1 MIIIQTKAS
10 EQELEEK
17 IIAILRREEINAERI
32 SFNSKRTFTFPNL
45 TIDGKI
51 QKVFQNGKEIA
62 LTRIEFNLLLFLAYN
77 AGIVFSKKELFS
89 AIWGSNSEDTLKV
102 VANTISNLRKKTR
115 DGISGQTYIH
125 TVRGG
130 YMFSVPQMNL

>member
-17 IIAILRREEINAERI
+17 IIAILRREEINAEHI

-45 TIDGKI
+45 TIDGEI
-51 QKVFQNGKEIA
+51 QKAFQNGMEIA

-77 AGIVFSKKELFS
+77 AGIVFSKEELFS

-102 VANTISNLRKKTR
+102 VANTISNLRKKIR

>member
-17 IIAILRREEINAERI
+17 IIAILRREEINAEHI

>member
-17 IIAILRREEINAERI
+17 IIAILRREKIDAEHI

-51 QKVFQNGKEIA
+51 QKAFQNGREIT
-62 LTRIEFNLLLFLAYN
+62 LTRIEFNLLLFLVYN
-77 AGIVFSKKELFS
+77 ARIVFSKEELFS

-102 VANTISNLRKKTR
+102 VANTISNLRKKIR
-115 DGISGQTYIH
+115 DGINGQTYIH

-130 YMFSVPQMNL
+130 YMFSATQINL

>member
-45 TIDGKI
+45 TIDGEI

-89 AIWGSNSEDTLKV
+89 AIWGSKSEDTLKV

>member
-17 IIAILRREEINAERI
+17 IIAILRREEINAEHI

-89 AIWGSNSEDTLKV
+89 AIRGSNSEDTLKV

-115 DGISGQTYIH
+115 DGISGQLIFIQYEVDIC
-125 TVRGG
+125 
-130 YMFSVPQMNL
+130 FLFLK

>member
-17 IIAILRREEINAERI
+17 IIAILRREEINAEHI

-45 TIDGKI
+45 TIDGEI

>member
-1 MIIIQTKAS
+1 MFIIQTKAS

-17 IIAILRREEINAERI
+17 IIAILRREKIDAEHI

-51 QKVFQNGKEIA
+51 QKAFQNGREIT
-62 LTRIEFNLLLFLAYN
+62 LTRIEFNLLLFLVYN
-77 AGIVFSKKELFS
+77 ARIVFSKEELFS

>member
-45 TIDGKI
+45 TIDGEI

>member
-17 IIAILRREEINAERI
+17 IIAILRREKIDAEHI
-32 SFNSKRTFTFPNL
+32 SFNSKRTFTFLNL

-51 QKVFQNGKEIA
+51 QKAFQNGREIT
-62 LTRIEFNLLLFLAYN
+62 LTRIEFNLLLFLVYN
-77 AGIVFSKKELFS
+77 ARIVFSKEELFS

-102 VANTISNLRKKTR
+102 VANTISNLRKKIR
-115 DGISGQTYIH
+115 DDINGQTYIH

-130 YMFSVPQMNL
+130 YMFSATQINL